1 MYSCALVGA
10 YPLITQAS
18 PADASPAVYPKKVN
32 IDAEGD
38 RVKVVVFARGKSA
51 AKDGVYTEAGIVPA
65 PVANLGLVRQ
75 ALRDDL

>member
-10 YPLITQAS
+10 YPLTTRAS
-18 PADASPAVYPKKVN
+18 PADASPVVYPKEVN
-32 IDAEGD
+32 TDAEGD
-38 RVKVVVFARGKSA
+38 RVKVVAFALVKSA

-65 PVANLGLVRQ
+65 PVANPVPVHQ